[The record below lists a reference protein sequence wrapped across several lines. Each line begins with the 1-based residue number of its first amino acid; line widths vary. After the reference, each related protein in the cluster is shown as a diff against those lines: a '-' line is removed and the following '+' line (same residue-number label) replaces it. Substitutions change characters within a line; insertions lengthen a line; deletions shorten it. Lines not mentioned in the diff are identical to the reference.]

1 MCLSFLLVSLSA
13 LLLSSLTAR
22 LSLNRSQIN
31 GSISI
36 RASSSLEV
44 VGTARSPSSVRRLMA
59 LFSQAR
65 PRFRSFGISSVANK
79 GE

>member
-1 MCLSFLLVSLSA
+1 MSLSA
-13 LLLSSLTAR
+13 LLLSPLTAR
-22 LSLNRSQIN
+22 LSLNRSPWPEIN

-44 VGTARSPSSVRRLMA
+44 VGTARSPSSVKRLMA
-59 LFSQAR
+59 FVSQAR